1 MCWSLLRS
9 YNQLHVAST
18 AEKQEKQD
26 NGNIEYERYSGYK
39 PHQPIM
45 ARLCEV
51 FQQIDEV
58 T

>member
-45 ARLCEV
+45 ARL
-51 FQQIDEV
+51 
-58 T
+58 